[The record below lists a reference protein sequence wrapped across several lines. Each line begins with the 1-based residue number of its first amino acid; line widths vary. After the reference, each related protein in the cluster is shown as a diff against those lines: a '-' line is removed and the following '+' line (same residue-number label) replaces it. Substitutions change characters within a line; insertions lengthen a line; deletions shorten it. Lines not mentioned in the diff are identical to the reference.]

1 MPHSFYSNWPAKTH
15 EIKARSLFVRF
26 RAKVGVRARPPSKL
40 IIVERSSTINT
51 LRQVKILCTPPKR
64 SARPLIACTKSIK
77 MPPRRTRAALNKTEN
92 APTSDNAAV
101 ETSATAQQ
109 EASGVA
115 RETGTT
121 QALTTEQSP
130 SELQQKTPQANGK
143 AQHKSAAQK
152 KREKRKQRKRE
163 SSVVSDTESVRSLVR
178 LTSTYASLQVAS
190 STTVGSDAAPNFRER
205 SVSLLDTLDTDI
217 DTDDPA
223 YATFRKVFNRFET
236 DDGQDPNVTKDA
248 PGKGEIYYS
257 DDDDVP
263 LEDDE
268 ENAPGGPS
276 SKKKARKSNRVS
288 VAFLKQIVEHP
299 EIVEWTDATAADP
312 ELLVHLRGYRNMI
325 PVPSHWGQKRDY
337 LASKRGVA
345 KQPYELPSFIR
356 DTGIQEMRNPF
367 ESQSQTLR
375 QKMRERV
382 QGKTGKLDVD
392 YQKLHDAFFRY
403 QTKPQLARYG
413 EVYYEGKEFETNF
426 QHKRPGE
433 ISNELKEAL
442 NIPPGAPPP
451 WLINMQ
457 RFGPPPSFPNLKI
470 PGLNAPIPPGAKWGF
485 HPGGW
490 GKPPVDEYNRPLY
503 GDVFGVMEKAA
514 PTAEAAPVQRE
525 LWGAIEEADEVD
537 ERDESEEVEGEE
549 EDGEEMDMDGVPT
562 NETFEPSGLET
573 PSGLTSAVPSGLET
587 PEFLELRKSR
597 FDQPPEPSEPR
608 DLYRVLPETRKG
620 KGLMGNQAYDF
631 ARPTLDQDPVTNVF
645 SYLPVSKLMGQ
656 KKGIDVALDP
666 SQLENLTKADLRAL
680 HDQEEARQQ
689 AAKRGF
695 HQEEGLSDMVA
706 EHAAMQAKKRKTQEE
721 KKKSKFKF

>member
-1 MPHSFYSNWPAKTH
+1 
-15 EIKARSLFVRF
+15 
-26 RAKVGVRARPPSKL
+26 
-40 IIVERSSTINT
+40 
-51 LRQVKILCTPPKR
+51 
-64 SARPLIACTKSIK
+64 
-77 MPPRRTRAALNKTEN
+77 MPPRRTRASQRN
-92 APTSDNAAV
+92 ADNAAAASEV
-101 ETSATAQQ
+101 VAEPTQEEQVVDVTNGIAQSTAA
-109 EASGVA
+109 EAPTEPPA
-115 RETGTT
+115 DTT
-121 QALTTEQSP
+121 QV
-130 SELQQKTPQANGK
+130 NGK
-143 AQHKSAAQK
+143 QNKSAAQK
-152 KREKRKQRKRE
+152 KREKRKQKKRE
-163 SSVVSDTESVRSLVR
+163 GSVVSDTESVHPPLHRLATQSNALV
-178 LTSTYASLQVAS
+178 QVAS
-190 STTVGSDAAPNFRER
+190 SVTVAGPNDVDTVSER
-205 SVSLLDTLDTDI
+205 SMSLLDTIDTDI

-223 YATFRKVFNRFET
+223 YAAFRKVFNRFDT
-236 DDGQDPNVTKDA
+236 DDGQDGNVTKDA

-263 LEDDE
+263 MDEDE
-268 ENAPGGPS
+268 ESGPTGPV
-276 SKKKARKSNRVS
+276 SKKKARKANRPS
-288 VAFLKQIVEHP
+288 VAFLKQLVDHP

-345 KQPYELPSFIR
+345 KQPYELPHFIR

-367 ESQSQTLR
+367 EAQTQSLR
-375 QKMRERV
+375 SKMRERV

-403 QTKPQLARYG
+403 QTKPQLSRYG

-470 PGLNAPIPPGAKWGF
+470 PGLNAPIPAGAKWGF

-503 GDVFGVMEKAA
+503 GDVFGVMEKTAPAA
-514 PTAEAAPVQRE
+514 DATPVQRD
-525 LWGAIEEADEVD
+525 LWGTIEEAEQEVD
-537 ERDESEEVEGEE
+537 DEESEEDVEDEEDEGEE
-549 EDGEEMDMDGVPT
+549 GMDMDGIPT

-573 PSGLTSAVPSGLET
+573 PSGLASAVPSGLET

-597 FDQPPEPSEPR
+597 FDQPPEPSSEPR

-620 KGLMGNQAYDF
+620 KGLMGNQAYDIS
-631 ARPTLDQDPVTNVF
+631 RPTLDQDPVTNVHHPHKG
-645 SYLPVSKLMGQ
+645 LANVWQ
-656 KKGIDVALDP
+656 KKGVDVALDP

-680 HDQEEARQQ
+680 HDQEELRQQ
-689 AAKRGF
+689 TAKRGYN
-695 HQEEGLSDMVA
+695 QEEGLSDMVA
-706 EHAAMQAKKRKTQEE
+706 EHAAIQAKKRKTQEE
-721 KKKSKFKF
+721 KKQKSKFKF

>member
-1 MPHSFYSNWPAKTH
+1 
-15 EIKARSLFVRF
+15 LLGQ
-26 RAKVGVRARPPSKL
+26 VGGDDR
-40 IIVERSSTINT
+40 
-51 LRQVKILCTPPKR
+51 
-64 SARPLIACTKSIK
+64 
-77 MPPRRTRAALNKTEN
+77 
-92 APTSDNAAV
+92 
-101 ETSATAQQ
+101 
-109 EASGVA
+109 
-115 RETGTT
+115 GTT
-121 QALTTEQSP
+121 DRA
-130 SELQQKTPQANGK
+130 
-143 AQHKSAAQK
+143 
-152 KREKRKQRKRE
+152 
-163 SSVVSDTESVRSLVR
+163 
-178 LTSTYASLQVAS
+178 
-190 STTVGSDAAPNFRER
+190 R
-205 SVSLLDTLDTDI
+205 SVSLLDTLDTEL

-223 YATFRKVFNRFET
+223 YAAFRKVFNRFET
-236 DDGQDPNVTKDA
+236 DDGEEANVTKDA

-268 ENAPGGPS
+268 DQGPGGPV
-276 SKKKARKSNRVS
+276 SKKKTRKVNRPS
-288 VAFLKQIVEHP
+288 VAYLKQIVDHP

-312 ELLVHLRGYRNMI
+312 ELLIHLRGYRNMI

-403 QTKPQLARYG
+403 QTKPGLTKYG

-433 ISNELKEAL
+433 ISNELKDAL

-503 GDVFGVMEKAA
+503 GDVFGVMEKTA
-514 PTAEAAPVQRE
+514 PAVETAPVHRE
-525 LWGAIEEADEVD
+525 LWGTMEEAEEEIDEG
-537 ERDESEEVEGEE
+537 DESEDQVSEDGEE
-549 EDGEEMDMDGVPT
+549 GGEEMDMDGIPT
-562 NETFEPSGLET
+562 NDTFERSGLET
-573 PSGLTSAVPSGLET
+573 PSGLASAIPSGLET

-620 KGLMGNQAYDF
+620 KGFMGNQAYDLS
-631 ARPTLDQDPVTNVF
+631 RPTLDQDTVTNVIPPP
-645 SYLPVSKLMGQ
+645 LP
-656 KKGIDVALDP
+656 P
-666 SQLENLTKADLRAL
+666 L
-680 HDQEEARQQ
+680 HAY
-689 AAKRGF
+689 
-695 HQEEGLSDMVA
+695 
-706 EHAAMQAKKRKTQEE
+706 
-721 KKKSKFKF
+721 